1 MAKSIRLEKVS
12 AEIQRVLSHVLQ
24 SGVRDLRV
32 QAHFGSI
39 TRVELTGDMKHATI
53 FISVFGTAEEQ
64 KDFMEG
70 IASARGFIRSELASQ
85 VRLRAVPEL
94 HFKLDKSFEE
104 GARVLSILDELKA
117 RGDLDT

>member
-12 AEIQRVLSHVLQ
+12 AEVQRVLSQILQ
-24 SGVRDLRV
+24 FGVRDLRV
-32 QAHFGSI
+32 QDHFGSI
-39 TRVELTGDMKHATI
+39 TRVELTGDMKHAKI
-53 FISVFGTAEEQ
+53 FISVFGSEAEQ

-70 IASARGFIRSELASQ
+70 LASARGFIRSEMAAQL
-85 VRLRAVPEL
+85 RLRAVPEL

>member
-12 AEIQRVLSHVLQ
+12 AEIQRVLSQILQ
-24 SGVRDLRV
+24 FGVRDLRV
-32 QAHFGSI
+32 QDHFGSI
-39 TRVELTGDMKHATI
+39 TRVELTGDMKHAKI
-53 FISVFGTAEEQ
+53 FISVFGSEAEQ

-70 IASARGFIRSELASQ
+70 LASARGFIRSEMAAQL
-85 VRLRAVPEL
+85 RLRAVPEL

-117 RGDLDT
+117 RGDLDA